1 MSASRKFSVARRALL
16 CLALMSPAV
25 AIAEVYTYTDAQGN
39 RVFTDQPHKNAK
51 RVDIPPSNSTSGSPP
66 KRPEQSRAAKA
77 KPQAEVMFSY
87 DLLRILVPEPDASI
101 RSTPGDLIVTV
112 TSEPALQEG
121 HSYRLLLDGKP
132 VGTAGRSPVFPLHNV
147 DRGTH
152 QLAVEIID
160 QSGRVLE
167 KTPAQPF
174 HMFRISLAQK
184 RLANPCQTPEYGVRP
199 ECALKDKPKEEAS
212 ILPFF

>member
-25 AIAEVYTYTDAQGN
+25 AIAEVYTYKDAQGN

-51 RVDIPPSNSTSGSPP
+51 RVDIAPSNSTSGSPP
-66 KRPEQSRAAKA
+66 RRPVQSRTAKA
-77 KPQAEVMFSY
+77 QPQAEVMFSY

-112 TSEPALQEG
+112 TSEPALQQG

-152 QLAVEIID
+152 QMAVEVID

-199 ECALKDKPKEEAS
+199 ECPLKDKPKEEAS